1 MGACLGRNNNIT
13 IKDSRNRF
21 DDNDSDNVNHNDE
34 GILKGQKY
42 ISSNSLNLLGSHFQE
57 FNKYKNKNNNTNLY
71 PDNNPN
77 NLDITNVISDY
88 SIIDNN
94 NNTTFKEI
102 LELFN

>member
-34 GILKGQKY
+34 RILKGQKY

-57 FNKYKNKNNNTNLY
+57 FNKNKNNNTSLY
-71 PDNNPN
+71 PGNNPN

>member
-57 FNKYKNKNNNTNLY
+57 FNKYKNNNIILY